1 MHGKSPSGLSL
12 CLFYQE
18 ILKAVSTAAEWL
30 FYYNDDSLHSRDYN
44 AKSAKYVAN
53 F

>member
-18 ILKAVSTAAEWL
+18 ILSNLKPEPVKGSLAVWNKFCAEDGAGS
-30 FYYNDDSLHSRDYN
+30 Y
-44 AKSAKYVAN
+44 
-53 F
+53 